1 MMGEWRPSRE
11 MKVGREVQ
19 AEGSKC
25 DTFIGWKR
33 FKACKKWGVGGKSGR
48 VVGTADE
55 DMIVER
61 LECFQ
66 VRELTELA
74 VGEK

>member
-1 MMGEWRPSRE
+1 
-11 MKVGREVQ
+11 MKW
-19 AEGSKC
+19 EGKYKQKGQSV
-25 DTFIGWKR
+25 DLWNGWKR

-48 VVGTADE
+48 VVGTAGE

>member
-1 MMGEWRPSRE
+1 

-25 DTFIGWKR
+25 GTFIGWKR
-33 FKACKKWGVGGKSGR
+33 FKARKKWGGGGKSGR
-48 VVGTADE
+48 VAGTANE

-61 LECFQ
+61 LNAF
-66 VRELTELA
+66 R
-74 VGEK
+74 

>member
-1 MMGEWRPSRE
+1 MGR
-11 MKVGREVQ
+11 
-19 AEGSKC
+19 
-25 DTFIGWKR
+25 
-33 FKACKKWGVGGKSGR
+33 GGKRGR
-48 VVGTADE
+48 MAGTAGE

-61 LECFQ
+61 LECFR

>member
-1 MMGEWRPSRE
+1 MGERRPSRE
-11 MKVGREVQ
+11 MKVGREVD

-25 DTFIGWKR
+25 GVFIGWKR
-33 FKACKKWGVGGKSGR
+33 FKACKKWGGGGERGR
-48 VVGTADE
+48 VAGTAGE

-66 VRELTELA
+66 VRELELQ
-74 VGEK
+74 

>member
-1 MMGEWRPSRE
+1 

-25 DTFIGWKR
+25 GTFVGWKR
-33 FKACKKWGVGGKSGR
+33 FKACKKWGGGGKSGR
-48 VVGTADE
+48 VAGTAGE

-61 LECFQ
+61 RFR